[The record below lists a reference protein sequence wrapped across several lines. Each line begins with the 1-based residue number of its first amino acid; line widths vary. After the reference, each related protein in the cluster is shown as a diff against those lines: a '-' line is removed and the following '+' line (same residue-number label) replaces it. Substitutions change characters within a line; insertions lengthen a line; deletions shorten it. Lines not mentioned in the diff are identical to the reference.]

1 MCLRVSSTSVLL
13 VSAYAVAQH
22 MPSKHFKDERTDLEV
37 HRTVQ
42 GVEPAVYGVRNRQQR
57 TLPEILL
64 FPTPVLAPHSFNI
77 SAICYFYGNPLRLL
91 STHDLEG

>member
-1 MCLRVSSTSVLL
+1 MCLRVSSNSVLL
-13 VSAYAVAQH
+13 VSAYAVAQY
-22 MPSKHFKDERTDLEV
+22 MPSKHLKDVRTDLEV

-57 TLPEILL
+57 TLPEILP
-64 FPTPVLAPHSFNI
+64 FPTPVLAPHSFNT
-77 SAICYFYGNPLRLL
+77 SGICYFYDNLLCLL